1 METKMK
7 ERNFARV
14 RFELQQRPVVVSRVE
29 QISEGF
35 ISIVFN
41 GPLLAQFNSLSF
53 DDHIK
58 FIFTNAA
65 GETVRR
71 DYTPRSFDTATQ
83 ELSIEFALH
92 AHGEASDWARNA
104 RPGDSAVIAGPKGSM
119 VIPGDFDWH
128 LLIADSSSLPALARR
143 LAELPADAT
152 VIAMIQVEYDSD
164 RRQFA
169 TSGSQHIS
177 WGQTHQ
183 EILGQLAALALPAG
197 EGFSWVAGEHA
208 FALRAREILLEK
220 GQPQTLMK
228 AAAYWK
234 KGAANFHEKI

>member
-1 METKMK
+1 MK
-7 ERNFARV
+7 KRHFERV
-14 RFELQQRPVVVSRVE
+14 RFELQQRSVVVSRVE
-29 QISEGF
+29 RTSEGF
-35 ISIVFN
+35 ITIVFT

-71 DYTPRSFDTATQ
+71 DYTPRSFNTATQ
-83 ELSIEFALH
+83 ELAIEFALH
-92 AHGEASDWARNA
+92 AHGDASDWAKNA
-104 RPGDSAVIAGPKGSM
+104 KLGDSAVIAGPKGSM
-119 VIPGDFDWH
+119 VIPRDFDWH

-143 LAELPADAT
+143 LEELPVDAQMM
-152 VIAMIQVEYDSD
+152 AFIQVEHVND
-164 RRQFA
+164 RRKFE
-169 TSGSQHIS
+169 TLNSQVIT
-177 WGQTHQ
+177 WVETHQ
-183 EILGQLAALALPAG
+183 EVVTLVEGLALPAG

-208 FALRAREILLEK
+208 FALQVRDILLEK
-220 GQPQTLMK
+220 GQAKELMK

>member
-1 METKMK
+1 MK
-7 ERNFARV
+7 ERNFARI
-14 RFELQQRPVVVSRVE
+14 RFELQARPVVVSRVE
-29 QISEGF
+29 KTSEGF
-35 ISIVFN
+35 ISIVFS

-83 ELSIEFALH
+83 ELSIAFALH
-92 AHGEASDWARNA
+92 AHGDASDWAKNA
-104 RPGDSAVIAGPKGSM
+104 QPGDSAVIAGPKGSM
-119 VIPGDFDWH
+119 VIPADFDWH
-128 LLIADSSSLPALARR
+128 LLIADTSSLPALARR

-152 VIAMIQVEYDSD
+152 VIALIQVDYDSD
-164 RRQFA
+164 RRLAEPTDTQ
-169 TSGSQHIS
+169 QIS
-177 WGQTHQ
+177 WAQTHQ
-183 EILGQLAALALPAG
+183 QVLRQLETLELPAG

-208 FALRAREILLEK
+208 FALRAREILLDK
-220 GQPQTLMK
+220 GQPKTLMK

-234 KGAANFHEKI
+234 KGAADFHEKI